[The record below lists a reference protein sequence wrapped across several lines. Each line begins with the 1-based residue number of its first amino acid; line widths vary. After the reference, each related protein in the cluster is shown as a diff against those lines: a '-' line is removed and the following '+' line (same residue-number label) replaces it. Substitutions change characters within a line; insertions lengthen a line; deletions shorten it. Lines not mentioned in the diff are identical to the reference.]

1 MIWKNNTEWLNRQI
15 SDWAAKGW
23 ISAEAEQNIR
33 QSCRR
38 QGVTGWPALVYTAL
52 AIVTCSIL
60 GVALIWGAAYVWYHI
75 SVALRMA
82 LAVVL
87 LVLSQSGVA
96 LALFQNRQGTLLG
109 EGVALAQCV
118 AVFVS
123 IAMAGQT
130 FYLGWDTPAYIFTCA
145 VLSLPAAYLLR
156 AVGAVVVYCLA
167 VLVWA
172 ALGGYINAPGGAAFF
187 WLFVV
192 LPLPMYRLLVQQK
205 DEVRLSVFSW
215 TVTVTVFA
223 AFGLATRNAAY
234 IPFLLLSALAA
245 VIMLTGYSIDI
256 RKSWGVPFRWF
267 GRFAAAASL
276 LISCM
281 PVSWY
286 GVADIQGFH
295 WTTMTILFLL
305 FLLIIA
311 LLARGVKTR
320 LWGPVI
326 YSFIPFILL
335 GETLIVRSGLYSSVP
350 LIISAAYMIF
360 LGFYEIM
367 QGVKGGHVNHTRFG
381 TVMLACLMLVFVFAT
396 TFSPVVPLVVMAILG
411 LIFFQRRRTA
421 SSRKSAEL
429 RAARRSRVKHTA
441 ATVRRETGEAKP
453 DGGESAPVFESPQ
466 EAKDAAAD
474 ADTLAEWMKDI
485 HLPPLED
492 LTPEPA
498 DTGYRPAG
506 TVTPKEA
513 PQSQFV
519 PPVFRSP
526 DAIALPTMKEEGR
539 TRKKADE
546 PRPAERITS
555 SPWQSMAGP
564 AKREKH
570 FSRSPWS
577 QEGDTKK

>member
-1 MIWKNNTEWLNRQI
+1 MRSRICDDGHGGTDLL
-15 SDWAAKGW
+15 SG
-23 ISAEAEQNIR
+23 
-33 QSCRR
+33 
-38 QGVTGWPALVYTAL
+38 
-52 AIVTCSIL
+52 L
-60 GVALIWGAAYVWYHI
+60 GY
-75 SVALRMA
+75 
-82 LAVVL
+82 
-87 LVLSQSGVA
+87 SG
-96 LALFQNRQGTLLG
+96 LY
-109 EGVALAQCV
+109 
-118 AVFVS
+118 
-123 IAMAGQT
+123 
-130 FYLGWDTPAYIFTCA
+130 FYLRCPEPAGG
-145 VLSLPAAYLLR
+145 VPAASCGGRRGVLPCR
-156 AVGAVVVYCLA
+156 AGLGGS
-167 VLVWA
+167 
-172 ALGGYINAPGGAAFF
+172 GGYINAPGGAAFF

-411 LIFFQRRRTA
+411 LVFFQRRPHGVQPEKRRTA
-421 SSRKSAEL
+421 GR
-429 RAARRSRVKHTA
+429 
-441 ATVRRETGEAKP
+441 
-453 DGGESAPVFESPQ
+453 
-466 EAKDAAAD
+466 
-474 ADTLAEWMKDI
+474 
-485 HLPPLED
+485 PPLPRKAYGGD
-492 LTPEPA
+492 
-498 DTGYRPAG
+498 G
-506 TVTPKEA
+506 A
-513 PQSQFV
+513 P
-519 PPVFRSP
+519 
-526 DAIALPTMKEEGR
+526 
-539 TRKKADE
+539 
-546 PRPAERITS
+546 
-555 SPWQSMAGP
+555 
-564 AKREKH
+564 
-570 FSRSPWS
+570 
-577 QEGDTKK
+577 GDGSGEN